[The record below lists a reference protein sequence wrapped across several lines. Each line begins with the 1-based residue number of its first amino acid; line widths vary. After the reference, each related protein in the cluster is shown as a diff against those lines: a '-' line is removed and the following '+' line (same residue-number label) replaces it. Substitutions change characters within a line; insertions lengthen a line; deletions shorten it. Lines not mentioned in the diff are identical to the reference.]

1 MLQSLGGEYA
11 LKISQKFT
19 PVSLEETV
27 LKFWED
33 NDLYRKTK
41 DYRKGKEKFYFCDG
55 PPYTTGSIHL
65 GTAWNKLLKDFFL
78 RYRRM
83 RGYDVYDRAGYD
95 MHGLPIEVA
104 IEKKLGIQTKK
115 DIEEKFGV
123 ERFIEECRAFAI
135 KNLNKMT
142 EQFKRLAVWMDWEDP
157 YMTIKDSYIEGAWWA
172 LQKAYEKDLL
182 YKGTRV
188 LNSCPRC
195 ETVLAKHEYEYK
207 TVEDPSIFVKFQLR
221 DKDKS
226 NEYFIVWTT
235 TPWTLPSDLA
245 VMVHPEFEYVRA
257 QVDDEIWIIGKFVS
271 VGIISAMLEKKFKI
285 IEEVNGETL
294 RERGLRYIHPLIEE
308 VPIMQEF
315 YEKNSEAHS
324 VLLSSEFVTKLQG
337 TGIVHSS
344 PGAGPEDFEVGTK
357 YGLPPFSPVDS
368 AGRFTE
374 EAGKYAGLFVKDA
387 DPIIIED
394 LKRKGLLLA
403 VHRIEHEYAHCWR
416 CKSPLVFQAT
426 SQWMLNLTKEKEKI
440 LAENDKVTW
449 SPKWAGSQSFRSW
462 LENLQDWCISRQR
475 YWGIPLP
482 LWICDV
488 CETMEVI
495 GSRKEL
501 FEKYGKSVDDLHRPW
516 IDEVAWNCECGGTFR
531 RVPDVLDV
539 WLDSGAATWA
549 ILPYPEDPKTFEY
562 WWPAD
567 FIMEGKDQVRGWFNS
582 QICLSVVAHGISP
595 YKSVYMH
602 GFVADTDGRKMS
614 KSLGNTISP
623 DEVIEKYGS
632 EAFRFYSLATP
643 PGEDMKFDFKSQ
655 QDYFKILNILW
666 NTYMFALSRVK
677 ESNFNLQDHSL
688 DKVELK
694 IEDTWLLSRFYS
706 ALSKITQAF
715 EAMRPGDTIPVLQ
728 EFIVEDISRWYIRL
742 IRERT
747 WISATGPSKTAAL
760 TILITVLTETA
771 KVLAPVIPII
781 AEAVYQNL
789 IRTQYPDLPET
800 IHMCDWPEIDE
811 TLRDERLENIMKSA
825 RKIVE
830 LALAL
835 RDENNVKLR
844 WPCKRLVI
852 KPKEGFLD
860 ISEVIPVIKNQAN
873 VKEVVMTNKS
883 PSPTEDLVASIT
895 ETFDLY
901 LDLEV
906 TDEIASERFVREFM
920 RKVQAERKKQ
930 KLNVK
935 DRIDLVVVV
944 HDDKIKQYLIE
955 GKQDIL
961 AKIAIEKLQI
971 LQENELSKDI
981 KENYPIFSSLK
992 YETSSVE
999 IYMKKIPSS
1008 T

>member
-1 MLQSLGGEYA
+1 
-11 LKISQKFT
+11 
-19 PVSLEETV
+19 
-27 LKFWED
+27 
-33 NDLYRKTK
+33 
-41 DYRKGKEKFYFCDG
+41 
-55 PPYTTGSIHL
+55 
-65 GTAWNKLLKDFFL
+65 
-78 RYRRM
+78 
-83 RGYDVYDRAGYD
+83 
-95 MHGLPIEVA
+95 
-104 IEKKLGIQTKK
+104 
-115 DIEEKFGV
+115 
-123 ERFIEECRAFAI
+123 
-135 KNLNKMT
+135 
-142 EQFKRLAVWMDWEDP
+142 
-157 YMTIKDSYIEGAWWA
+157 
-172 LQKAYEKDLL
+172 
-182 YKGTRV
+182 
-188 LNSCPRC
+188 
-195 ETVLAKHEYEYK
+195 
-207 TVEDPSIFVKFQLR
+207 
-221 DKDKS
+221 
-226 NEYFIVWTT
+226 
-235 TPWTLPSDLA
+235 
-245 VMVHPEFEYVRA
+245 
-257 QVDDEIWIIGKFVS
+257 
-271 VGIISAMLEKKFKI
+271 
-285 IEEVNGETL
+285 
-294 RERGLRYIHPLIEE
+294 
-308 VPIMQEF
+308 
-315 YEKNSEAHS
+315 
-324 VLLSSEFVTKLQG
+324 
-337 TGIVHSS
+337 
-344 PGAGPEDFEVGTK
+344 
-357 YGLPPFSPVDS
+357 
-368 AGRFTE
+368 
-374 EAGKYAGLFVKDA
+374 
-387 DPIIIED
+387 
-394 LKRKGLLLA
+394 
-403 VHRIEHEYAHCWR
+403 
-416 CKSPLVFQAT
+416 
-426 SQWMLNLTKEKEKI
+426 
-440 LAENDKVTW
+440 
-449 SPKWAGSQSFRSW
+449 
-462 LENLQDWCISRQR
+462 
-475 YWGIPLP
+475 
-482 LWICDV
+482 
-488 CETMEVI
+488 
-495 GSRKEL
+495 
-501 FEKYGKSVDDLHRPW
+501 
-516 IDEVAWNCECGGTFR
+516 
-531 RVPDVLDV
+531 
-539 WLDSGAATWA
+539 
-549 ILPYPEDPKTFEY
+549 
-562 WWPAD
+562 
-567 FIMEGKDQVRGWFNS
+567 
-582 QICLSVVAHGISP
+582 
-595 YKSVYMH
+595 
-602 GFVADTDGRKMS
+602 
-614 KSLGNTISP
+614 
-623 DEVIEKYGS
+623 
-632 EAFRFYSLATP
+632 
-643 PGEDMKFDFKSQ
+643 
-655 QDYFKILNILW
+655 
-666 NTYMFALSRVK
+666 MFALSRVK

-706 ALSKITQAF
+706 ALGKITRAF

-760 TILITVLTETA
+760 ATLITVLTETA

-844 WPCKRLVI
+844 WPCKRIVI

-971 LQENELSKDI
+971 MQENELSKDI